1 MNEDNQEQFDAIIIG
16 VGQAGKPLALDL
28 AGKGW
33 KTAVIER
40 NFLGG
45 SCINYGCTPTKSL
58 IASAQIAYHAR
69 RSGDYGI
76 TTGDV
81 RVDYPAV
88 KKRKD
93 EIVEQFREGIQ
104 KKFDEAEHLTLIR
117 GEARFTG
124 PKQVEVALNE
134 GGSRTLTA
142 DHIFIDTGT
151 SPRKPDL
158 PGLDDVPWLT
168 STSLMELE
176 ELPQHLLIM
185 GGGYIGLEFGQMF
198 RRFGSEVT
206 LIERGD
212 QLLSREDK
220 DIADEMATFLRDEG
234 IIIHL
239 NTQIERVNQDASGA
253 IELSLKTGDKSDKV
267 SGSHL
272 LIAIGTTPNTA
283 ALNLEA
289 VGIETDKH
297 GYIQIN
303 ERLETSQPGICAL
316 GDVKGGPAFTHISYD
331 DYRVIR
337 QNLLEGGNATITNRP
352 VPYTVFTDPQL
363 GRIGLSEREAH
374 EQGRTFKIASIPMS
388 SVARAIETSQTN
400 GLMKAIVDADT
411 GQILG
416 AAILGLEGGEL
427 MAMLQI
433 AMMGN
438 VPYTS
443 LKDAVF
449 AHPTLA
455 ESLNTLFGEIE

>member
-1 MNEDNQEQFDAIIIG
+1 MNATSPEHFDAIIIG

-28 AGKGW
+28 SEKGW

-40 NFLGG
+40 KFLGG

-58 IASAQIAYHAR
+58 VASAQVAHQAR
-69 RSGDYGI
+69 RSREYGI
-76 TTGDV
+76 GTGAV
-81 RVDYPAV
+81 QVDYTAV
-88 KKRKD
+88 KQRKD
-93 EIVEQFREGIQ
+93 QIVEQFRDGIRQ
-104 KKFDEAEHLTLIR
+104 KFDEAEHLTLIR

-124 PKQVEVALNE
+124 PKQVDVALNE

-158 PGLDDVPWLT
+158 PGLDTITWLT
-168 STSLMELE
+168 STSLMELA

-206 LIERGD
+206 LLERGD

-220 DIADEMATFLRDEG
+220 DIADEMARFLRDEG
-234 IIIHL
+234 IRIQL
-239 NTQIERVNQDASGA
+239 NTQIEQVSRDSSGQ
-253 IELSLKTGDKSDKV
+253 INLSLKTAEETHTV

-272 LIAIGTTPNTA
+272 LIAIGSTPNTT

-289 VGIETDKH
+289 AGIETDKH
-297 GYIQIN
+297 GYIRTN
-303 ERLETSQPGICAL
+303 ERLETSQPGIYAL

-331 DYRVIR
+331 DYRIIR
-337 QNLLEGGNATITNRP
+337 QNLLDGGNTTITSRP

-363 GRIGLSEREAH
+363 GRIGLSEKEAT
-374 EQGRTFKIASIPMS
+374 EQGRTFKIASMPMS
-388 SVARAIETSQTN
+388 WVARAIETSQTT
-400 GLMKAIVDADT
+400 GQMKAIVDADT

-416 AAILGLEGGEL
+416 AAILGMEGGEL

-433 AMMGN
+433 AMMGK
-438 VPYTS
+438 VPYTA
-443 LKDAVF
+443 LRDAVF
-449 AHPTLA
+449 SHPTLA
-455 ESLNTLFGEIE
+455 ESLNTLFSQID